1 MTIAVP
7 ESLTRILSALAE
19 EDAALALEM
28 QNEETHT
35 NHKRMGVIARRRRA
49 LEASLLPW
57 RTLTQLDQE
66 LQGLFALE
74 SAGDRELAR
83 LAAAERVELLQ
94 RQANIIRT
102 LRRQIATS
110 EESSIGSIVLEVR
123 AGVGGL
129 EAALFAGEMFE
140 MYRAFA
146 ASRGW
151 KFEVLETKPGDVG
164 GMTQA
169 IASID
174 GEGVYAALAFEGGT
188 HQVKRVPAT
197 EAQGRVHTSTATVAI
212 LAEPEEVESEV
223 DPSEVKEILTTAQ
236 GPGGQNVNKV
246 ATCVHLIHMPTKIEV
261 RMQDTRSQGQNREKA
276 WRLLRARVYEGRRAL
291 AEAKRSSERKSIIG
305 SGGRAE
311 KVRTYRWKE
320 SIVTDHRIEQQ
331 FPLPMIMAGRLDA
344 MLEALQ
350 EYEVDLRLESM
361 G

>member
-1 MTIAVP
+1 M
-7 ESLTRILSALAE
+7 AE
-19 EDAALALEM
+19 EDVALAQEMELES
-28 QNEETHT
+28 THT
-35 NHKRMGVIARRRRA
+35 DHRRMGVIARRRRLLATSLSPWKTLTQLGQDLEGLTA
-49 LEASLLPW
+49 LEAS
-57 RTLTQLDQE
+57 
-66 LQGLFALE
+66 
-74 SAGDRELAR
+74 GDRELAR
-83 LAAAERVELLQ
+83 LAGAERAEILEQ
-94 RQANIIRT
+94 QARIVRT

-110 EESSIGSIVLEVR
+110 EESGIASIVLEVR

-129 EAALFAGEMFE
+129 EAALFASEMFE

-146 ASRGW
+146 AARGW
-151 KFEVLETKPGDVG
+151 KFEALETKPSDAG
-164 GMTQA
+164 GLTQA

-197 EAQGRVHTSTATVAI
+197 ESQGRVHTSTATVAI

-223 DPSEVKEILTTAQ
+223 DPSEVREILTTAQ

-246 ATCVHLIHMPTKIEV
+246 ATCVHLIHLPTKIEV
-261 RMQDTRSQGQNREKA
+261 RMQETRSQGQNREKA

-291 AEAKRSSERKSIIG
+291 AAAKRSSERKSIIG

-320 SIVTDHRIEQQ
+320 SVVTDHRIEQQ
-331 FPLPMIMAGRLDA
+331 FALPTIMAGRLDA

-361 G
+361 